1 MFIRATSI
9 RLPTGMGTSEMTRYF
24 RITSLFAVFACFGLI
39 PDNASADWK
48 TFWQEI
54 HIGFHRNNDWPDP
67 FNQADAQAVRKPF
80 EIMKSNGWQLHNT
93 IGHDLFRPE
102 DGTLL
107 TAGQRRLQWI
117 ANRAPASRRQV
128 FIVRAATEE
137 KTQARVNSVREAIA
151 ALSDHNNAPEIFVT
165 DISPPTVSGIW
176 ATKIN
181 NAWFDNLATPKLP
194 DQTTTGQPGV
204 GSAGSGQ

>member
-1 MFIRATSI
+1 
-9 RLPTGMGTSEMTRYF
+9 MGTSEMTRYF

-54 HIGFHRNNDWPDP
+54 HSGFHRNNDWPDP

-128 FIVRAATEE
+128 FIVRATEE

-151 ALSDHNNAPEIFVT
+151 ALSDHNNAGDFCDGHLTT
-165 DISPPTVSGIW
+165 DRLRIW